1 MAIQPLCGLL
11 KELTSSLVDE
21 LPKDESATVRPGSV
35 FVSKNSLARRVS
47 WDAHASTV
55 IDITTKPVIDQVT
68 IRLRQPWIL
77 TLVV

>member
-35 FVSKNSLARRVS
+35 FVSKKLTGQKSKLGMHMRV
-47 WDAHASTV
+47 
-55 IDITTKPVIDQVT
+55 Q
-68 IRLRQPWIL
+68 
-77 TLVV
+77 